1 MNGTASNHFLL
12 TVGLIAFN
20 VNFSALRCLRKINRS
35 IPFEYIEKDNG
46 DDNFDIAEAVMEVDV
61 DWDESEHGYKT
72 SYYYPDM
79 YKIDPAEG
87 NGDERDFYED
97 IVEPIV
103 LSRLESMGI
112 TAEALYGGLGR

>member
-1 MNGTASNHFLL
+1 MFNGYDCEEDYLDSLKQDDHYHF
-12 TVGLIAFN
+12 
-20 VNFSALRCLRKINRS
+20 S

-72 SYYYPDM
+72 SYYCPDM

>member
-1 MNGTASNHFLL
+1 MVVNDYFYLHHLLGEWSKMLL
-12 TVGLIAFN
+12 TTIHYEGEILRLPSARLLIA
-20 VNFSALRCLRKINRS
+20 
-35 IPFEYIEKDNG
+35 Y
-46 DDNFDIAEAVMEVDV
+46 
-61 DWDESEHGYKT
+61 
-72 SYYYPDM
+72 
-79 YKIDPAEG
+79 EG